1 MKNII
6 LLSNGF
12 ISLFSTN
19 NKNDIVFNED
29 TSEFLGTIL
38 SNFASFGY
46 MPSKEIISILSSYSK
61 EELTA
66 FWVAQKEIFDTYFKD
81 IQNAKN
87 GIVYK
92 NFPQEVL
99 SKTESEYWI
108 AQIFMYF
115 GVSWDFFAE
124 NEKEREACEIDL
136 SNLKVLKKA
145 NESTLTDIFTSYKNK
160 KVALTPQE
168 LEYASYLLT
177 ESGIDEINIS
187 DFVFKMNGALIAKN
201 AYENS
206 INVKAENATDIIR
219 FAAVLAGVGDKLNQR
234 ISKFVLKR
242 KERRVILKML
252 CGIVNYEEDIAARR
266 ETSKAL
272 FKALRPGDY
281 AWAKPVSEM
290 YDKLYKNNVHSF
302 AGKVEMNKDS
312 LKVFEILKTR
322 PGAFVRAFHH
332 IYNKHQDK
340 DVVVEMFCENL
351 SKLSVFQLLKFKK
364 YILTINDNK
373 FIIARPKSSWEKTK
387 LLENNKIKIAED
399 HISKIVKAINE
410 TLKQKINEKL
420 PDGVLKGDGLSD
432 IKLPSNDQEISIGR
446 GTKIKLADNVKFIR
460 SATYWTNEKGTH
472 AHNFYFDNSWNFI
485 MNNDSLENETHDE
498 DIVFTTEEGF
508 VRSKKDNTAVCY
520 SNERNDFAVFSGDPT
535 IINNDKNCAAQLID
549 LDLLKAKE
557 VGCKYAFWSVLSY
570 SHINFKDAEKAFGC
584 IQFLE
589 DNEKGKL
596 FEPSKVD
603 MQLSL
608 KGNGLNKFLVMLDIE
623 KRDLIY
629 LDMAFPGIQ
638 VATAEKNDKAI
649 RKFLPALLEHLNTIP
664 SVADLVEQANEGS
677 VPFLVNDKDVDVKG
691 KAYVFKEL
699 NSENEVIQIDLQSL
713 LN

>member
-12 ISLFSTN
+12 ISLSSEN
-19 NKNDIVFNED
+19 NNNNVVFNKD

-46 MPSKEIISILSSYSK
+46 VPSKEIISILSSYSK
-61 EELTA
+61 EELTS
-66 FWVAQKEIFDTYFKD
+66 FWLAQKEIFDIYFKD

-87 GIVYK
+87 GVVYK

-124 NEKEREACEIDL
+124 DEKEREPCKVDL
-136 SNLKVLKKA
+136 STLKVLKKA
-145 NESTLTDIFTSYKNK
+145 NENTLVDIFNSYKNK

-168 LEYASYLLT
+168 LEYASYLLIK
-177 ESGIDEINIS
+177 SGVNEINIS
-187 DFVFKMNGALIAKN
+187 DFVFKMNGVLLAKN
-201 AYENS
+201 AYEKN
-206 INVKAENATDIIR
+206 INVKAGNATDIIR
-219 FAAVLAGVGDKLNQR
+219 FAAVLAGVGDQLNQR
-234 ISKFVLKR
+234 INKFTLKR
-242 KERRVILKML
+242 KERKVILKML
-252 CGIVNYEEDIAARR
+252 CGIVNYEEDLAARR

-290 YDKLYKNNVHSF
+290 YDNLYKNNVHSF

-312 LKVFEILKTR
+312 LKLFEILKTR

-332 IYNKHQDK
+332 IYDK
-340 DVVVEMFCENL
+340 NQHKDMVVEMFCETLN
-351 SKLSVFQLLKFKK
+351 KLSVFQLLKFKK
-364 YILTINDNK
+364 YISNVNDNK
-373 FIIARPKSSWEKTK
+373 FIVARPKSSWEKTK
-387 LLENNKIKIAED
+387 LLENNKTKIEEG
-399 HISKIVKAINE
+399 HISKIVESINE
-410 TLKQKINEKL
+410 TLKEKINEKL
-420 PDGVLKGDGLSD
+420 PDGVLKGNGLND

-446 GTKIKLADNVKFIR
+446 GTKIKLADNIKFIR
-460 SATYWTNEKGTH
+460 SATYWTNENGSH

-485 MNNDSLENETHDE
+485 MNEDESENEIQDK

-508 VRSKKDNTAVCY
+508 VRRKKDNVAVCY

-535 IINNDKNCAAQLID
+535 IANNDKNCAAQLID

-557 VGCKYAFWSVLSY
+557 AGCKYAFWSVLSY

-584 IQFLE
+584 LQFLE
-589 DNEKGKL
+589 DNEKGQL

-623 KRDLIY
+623 KRELIY

-638 VATAEKNDKAI
+638 VVSAEKNDKAI
-649 RKFLPALLEHLNTIP
+649 RKFLPALLEHLNSIP
-664 SVADLVEQANEGS
+664 SVGDLVEQVNEGS
-677 VPFLVNDKDVDVKG
+677 VPFLVDDKDVDVKG
-691 KAYVFKEL
+691 QAYVFKQL
-699 NSENEVIQIDLQSL
+699 NSENQVIQIDLQSL
-713 LN
+713 LS